1 MNDKT
6 SQLYQQVLLDHN
18 KTPRNYRVLE
28 PSDHEALGYN
38 PLCGDK
44 YKVFVNIDE
53 QDIVTD
59 VTFIGE
65 GCAISKA
72 SASMMT
78 SIVKGKSVSEIETLF
93 HQFHDMA
100 QGKLDPETDPNDLG
114 RLRIFAGVRNLP
126 ARVKCATLSWHTL
139 HAALKGEE
147 KVTTE

>member
-1 MNDKT
+1 MNEKMN
-6 SQLYQQVLLDHN
+6 QLDQQVLLDHN
-18 KTPRNYRVLE
+18 KTPRNFRALE
-28 PSDHEALGYN
+28 PADKEALGHN

-44 YKVFVNIDE
+44 LKVYVNIDE

-59 VTFIGE
+59 VTFIGD

-78 SIVKGKSVSEIETLF
+78 TAVKGKHIDVIDSLY

-100 QGKLDPETDPNDLG
+100 QGKLDPEKDSNDLG
-114 RLRIFAGVRNLP
+114 HLKIFAGVRNLP

-139 HAALKGEE
+139 HAAIKGKEE
-147 KVTTE
+147 VSTE

>member
-18 KTPRNYRVLE
+18 KTPRNFRVLD
-28 PSDHEALGYN
+28 PSDYDALGHN
-38 PLCGDK
+38 PLCGDRL
-44 YKVFVNIDE
+44 KVFINIDE
-53 QDIVTD
+53 SDTVTD
-59 VTFIGE
+59 VTFIGD

-78 SIVKGKSVSEIETLF
+78 TVVKGKKVSEIESLF

-114 RLRIFAGVRNLP
+114 RLKIFAGVRNLP
-126 ARVKCATLSWHTL
+126 ARVKCATLAWHTL
-139 HAALKGEE
+139 HAALAGQE

>member
-1 MNDKT
+1 MNDKM

-18 KTPRNYRVLE
+18 KTPRNYRELE
-28 PSDHEALGYN
+28 NADQESLGYN

-59 VTFIGE
+59 VTFIGD

-78 SIVKGKSVSEIETLF
+78 NIAKGKHVDEIDSLY
-93 HQFHDMA
+93 HQFHDMVR
-100 QGKLDPETDPNDLG
+100 GKLDPDTDPNDLG
-114 RLRIFAGVRNLP
+114 HLKIFAGVRDLP
-126 ARVKCATLSWHTL
+126 ARVKCAVLSWHTL
-139 HAALKGEE
+139 NAAIKGKE
-147 KVTTE
+147 KVSTE

>member
-18 KTPRNYRVLE
+18 KTPRNYRVLD
-28 PSDHEALGYN
+28 PSDHEALGHN

-44 YKVFVNIDE
+44 YKIFVNIDE
-53 QDIVTD
+53 NDTVTD
-59 VTFIGE
+59 VTFVGE

-78 SIVKGKSVSEIETLF
+78 TVVKGKQVSEIEALF

-100 QGKLDPETDPNDLG
+100 QGKLDPETEPNDLG
-114 RLRIFAGVRNLP
+114 RLKIFAGVRNLP

-139 HAALKGEE
+139 HAALEGQE